1 MHFLRIHNTYVNLE
15 LRTWSES
22 FQQGSISAPGGDGNR
37 CTALQISML
46 YVGQQLAKPSGYAGH
61 WALQLLGRLEIKHA
75 VVFIIFAAGVKAFRG
90 PMECLRL
97 FISSSKSELLGAS
110 GADVVCFRKSRGT
123 PSPPTVF
130 SFPARLSPSE
140 RHALPQ
146 GYSPWTMRDQIRG
159 K

>member
-1 MHFLRIHNTYVNLE
+1 
-15 LRTWSES
+15 
-22 FQQGSISAPGGDGNR
+22 
-37 CTALQISML
+37 ML
-46 YVGQQLAKPSGYAGH
+46 YVGQQLAKRSGYSSH
-61 WALQLLGRLEIKHA
+61 WPFQLLRELESKHS
-75 VVFIIFAAGVKAFRG
+75 VGFIVFAAGVKAFRR

-97 FISSSKSELLGAS
+97 FIDSSEGKRLGAS
-110 GADVVCFRKSRGT
+110 GAAVICFRMSRGT